1 MRASRLRIL
10 WQFVQF
16 VPFFVV
22 CAVFD
27 EPGVHAG
34 LVHAIL
40 RKECKG
46 KGRYSSVFQGR
57 TYSFGSDASLARQ
70 HALRRSAPKR
80 ITRSDTVSR
89 LMMESLRLDWPG
101 EQPSSGIFTAG
112 GTGAGGKAKKIPA
125 SRPTDV
131 YWPWPLKRADLA
143 LPVWKQQRLFRLNRE
158 YEERR
163 MEGLQ
168 GLGFTKTNWFDR
180 QTYFA
185 QLQISHV

>member
-1 MRASRLRIL
+1 
-10 WQFVQF
+10 
-16 VPFFVV
+16 
-22 CAVFD
+22 
-27 EPGVHAG
+27 
-34 LVHAIL
+34 
-40 RKECKG
+40 
-46 KGRYSSVFQGR
+46 
-57 TYSFGSDASLARQ
+57 
-70 HALRRSAPKR
+70 
-80 ITRSDTVSR
+80 
-89 LMMESLRLDWPG
+89 MMESLRLDWPG